1 MFGYITPFKN
11 ELKIKDLE
19 SFRAYYCSICANIK
33 NKFGNLP
40 RLGLN
45 YDTTFFAVLLDS
57 LSPNTNEIIS
67 TPCIRHPLS
76 KRDFIASSN
85 AVDYASDLNICLLY
99 YKILDDTIDDNS
111 ISSKILLK
119 AIKPYYKKVT
129 FNNISNILDKN
140 LSTLNEMEKSNKTY
154 LLDEICHPFS
164 NLIGEILKTY
174 PFEINEDSEDTRNKL
189 YVFGY
194 TLGKYIYLIDALDDL
209 KKDMHNLNFNPIENS
224 YNTNNLPYDEL
235 IKKIKSSIDF
245 NLISLISNCSEQL
258 EMLPLTKNKNIIK
271 NVINLGLIDVYINI
285 FTKL

>member
-67 TPCIRHPLS
+67 TSCIRHPLS

-99 YKILDDTIDDNS
+99 YKILDDTMDDNS

-140 LSTLNEMEKSNKTY
+140 LSTLNEMEQSNKTY